1 MSQQNSGK
9 GGKTALS
16 KVSTLAFVGMT
27 CALAVSIR
35 NIPDVAST
43 GWTMFFYMLVATV
56 AFGFPIALIAGEFTT
71 SYPGAGG
78 PELWNT
84 KSLSGR
90 WGFTTSWLLWVQM
103 FPGMVMV
110 ASVLAPL
117 AGYVIND
124 VSLGLNNVFTL
135 VCILVVYWGVTLL
148 NMRFDMSKIGG
159 KIGIWLGLYIPI
171 VAMFLLGVFAC
182 AKTGLLEGGTLGAFS
197 WDKLVPDST
206 TWSTMAM
213 FSTII
218 FIFTGIEMSSVYVQ
232 RLTKPD
238 KQYPIGIIVSLL
250 LMFVF
255 NVANAVLVS
264 NVVPAGEMQLNN
276 ITQAVAVYVQVLGLP
291 SWIVNAFAAMVFVGV
306 VVQLSGWVSGPS
318 QTITASARRGNYPPK
333 WRFWKTN
340 KYGLANTV
348 LIVQAIVIS
357 LFSGVYLL
365 IPAINTAFVMLVNAT
380 SLMYCLVYVMMA
392 IGIIRLRKV
401 APDLKRPFRIGKHGN
416 GLCYAVAGLLL
427 VTIVA
432 ANVMTYATSSL
443 VNNVVVTAVTVVL
456 FVIPLV
462 IYKYQ
467 KADWKTEVDAEMA
480 KAGIV
485 VPSEEA
491 TEAVPAEAQGVAAVG
506 GSDAGKKLLAAK
518 AASGAAGA
526 VAAVAAASTPRKHTT
541 TTAAAHR

>member
-43 GWTMFFYMLVATV
+43 GWTMFFYMLVAAV

-135 VCILVVYWGVTLL
+135 VCILVVYWGVTFL

-197 WDKLVPDST
+197 WDKLIPDST

-238 KQYPIGIIVSLL
+238 KQYPVGIFVSLL
-250 LMFVF
+250 LMLVF

-291 SWIVNAFAAMVFVGV
+291 SWIVNVFAAMVFVGV

-348 LIVQAIVIS
+348 LIVQAVVIS

-401 APDLKRPFRIGKHGN
+401 APGLKRPFRIGKHGN

-427 VTIVA
+427 ATIVA

-491 TEAVPAEAQGVAAVG
+491 TEEVPAEAQGVAAVS

-526 VAAVAAASTPRKHTT
+526 VAAVAAASTPRKHAT